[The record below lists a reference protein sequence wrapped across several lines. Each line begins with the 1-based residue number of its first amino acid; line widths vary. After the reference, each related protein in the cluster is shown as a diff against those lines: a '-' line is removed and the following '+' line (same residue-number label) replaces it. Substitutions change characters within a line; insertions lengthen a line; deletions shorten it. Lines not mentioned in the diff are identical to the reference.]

1 MHYVATAGPSL
12 VDQRD
17 WRIAVYATVALQLQG
32 RKERGRAEPE
42 SDIICGRDSLFLK
55 RGKQL
60 DPGRQRRTDQTYVEE
75 IGACRPNTRRR
86 TRWKPVTWQNC
97 WRGIWGGQ
105 SDCRGREQEGKAQP
119 MKATGSELLSK
130 LCAGQKYRNKNV
142 LAHQFESIYCFLYS

>member
-17 WRIAVYATVALQLQG
+17 WRIAVYATVSLQLQG

>member
-17 WRIAVYATVALQLQG
+17 WRIAVYATVSLQLQG
-32 RKERGRAEPE
+32 RKERRRAEPE

-86 TRWKPVTWQNC
+86 TRWKPMTWQNC
-97 WRGIWGGQ
+97 WCGIWGGQ
-105 SDCRGREQEGKAQP
+105 SDCRGCEQQGKAQL
-119 MKATGSELLSK
+119 MKATGNELLNK

-142 LAHQFESIYCFLYS
+142 LAYQLRAIYCFLYS